1 MYLKIIES
9 TGRSPKAKL
18 KALLAYARMRR
29 GARIAWRKRFGL
41 IFASNPELQRRVP
54 ATLVRAHLKVWGPF
68 RRSVNLGDLQ
78 IAFHGKNQ
86 CDPRVVPEEILVADV
101 EPTLNRHEN
110 LALLENKSLYYK
122 LYNPEW
128 FPKPFL
134 HVIEGRVY
142 DTGFRQLGPDA
153 WASQIRKLAYPVLL
167 KPNRGTAGGKGV
179 KIVKNPDELR
189 QSIQENGHLVVQE
202 LLHQHPFFERFNACG
217 LNTVRV
223 YLYRSVTDD
232 MLVFLNS
239 ALRMGVG
246 GSLDNETAGG
256 IVVYIDEEGK
266 LSGVA
271 RDKYGRQFEKH
282 PDTGLRFHDSIPYF
296 GELKKASLEVGNQVL
311 YGRLFCLDLYLD
323 PTGTWRL
330 IEINMHGQTARFA
343 QYAGRAFFGDYT
355 DEVVDYCLREHWAMV
370 ESG

>member
-1 MYLKIIES
+1 MYSEIVGS
-9 TGRSPKAKL
+9 TSRSRKAKL
-18 KALLAYARMRR
+18 KALLEYARMRR
-29 GARIAWRKRFGL
+29 GARVAWGKRFGL
-41 IFASNPELQRRVP
+41 VFAKNPEFKRRVP
-54 ATLVRAHLKVWGPF
+54 STVVRAHLNVWGPF
-68 RRSVNLGDLQ
+68 RRRVNLADLK
-78 IAFHGKNQ
+78 IAFHGNNQ

-110 LALLENKSLYYK
+110 LMLLENKSLYYK
-122 LYNPEW
+122 LYDPER
-128 FPKPFL
+128 FPKAYF
-134 HVIEGRVY
+134 HVIDGRFY
-142 DTGFRQLGPDA
+142 DASFQQLSA
-153 WASQIRKLAYPVLL
+153 VAVANEISKLPYPVLL

-179 KIVKNPDELR
+179 KVVGHPDELR
-189 QSIQENGHLVVQE
+189 QSLQGNRHLVVQE

-232 MLVFLNS
+232 TLVFLNS

-256 IVVYIDEEGK
+256 IVVHIDEEGK

-282 PDTGLRFHDSIPYF
+282 PDTGLRFHDNIPYF

-311 YGRLFCLDLYLD
+311 YGRLFCLDVCLD

-330 IEINMHGQTARFA
+330 IEINMHGHTARLS
-343 QYAGRAFFGDYT
+343 QYAGRAFFGDHT
-355 DEVVDYCLREHWAMV
+355 NEVVDYCLREHWAMV